1 MTFAAFCLFTVAVIV
16 MVGVHAWTM
25 KRLEDRAHTRQQE
38 LDAADEGRRTAVYQQ
53 QKAAQTEIAKLQRA
67 GEVLADQ
74 TRALHEDTRLMQ
86 QRTDALLRD
95 ARG

>member
-1 MTFAAFCLFTVAVIV
+1 MTFAAFCLFTIAVIV

-25 KRLEDRAHTRQQE
+25 KRLEDRVNARQCA
-38 LDAADEGRRTAVYQQ
+38 LDTADEGRRQAVYQQ

-74 TRALHEDTRLMQ
+74 TRALHEDMRLMH
-86 QRTDALLRD
+86 QRADALLRD